1 MSFCIDR
8 VDYSL
13 RNDRGAVRAYCSY
26 SINGVVVLHGSTI
39 CEDSETGNIFLSAP
53 KQKDVSGNT
62 VFTKSGS
69 HPRTYYHPTSYEA
82 TEYIRSVIL
91 SGYQRLVSS
100 LPENHSL
107 YGTIVKVPNSVTF
120 DDWKQEQCLQNS
132 SGTPPQQD

>member
-13 RNDRGAVRAYCSY
+13 RDDKGSVLAYCSY
-26 SINGVVVLHGSTI
+26 SINGVIVLHGSTI
-39 CEDSETGNIFLSAP
+39 CEDAKTGNIFLSAP
-53 KQKDVSGNT
+53 KQKDVNGNA
-62 VFTKSGS
+62 VFTKVGS

-82 TEYIRSVIL
+82 TEYIRSVVL

-107 YGTIVKVPNSVTF
+107 YGTIIKVPNTVTF
-120 DDWKQEQCLQNS
+120 DDWKQEKCLQNS
-132 SGTPPQQD
+132 SGTPPHQD